1 MHHFRPFYQTYWE
14 KKKKM
19 LECDLTRT
27 CCFMLAL
34 QDHGTL
40 GNILE
45 SLRVSS
51 GMLDLVLL

>member
-1 MHHFRPFYQTYWE
+1 
-14 KKKKM
+14 M

-40 GNILE
+40 GNASE
-45 SLRVSS
+45 SMRVSREV
-51 GMLDLVLL
+51 LD

>member
-1 MHHFRPFYQTYWE
+1 M
-14 KKKKM
+14 M

-45 SLRVSS
+45 SLRVSCE
-51 GMLDLVLL
+51 MLDLVLLRTAL